1 MYKDSIAISGG
12 DRRKSGELTIMM
24 QLEEQ
29 IQLFLLLLNIP
40 HSFYPSVLGKLPSQ
54 SICSQIGEAIQVV
67 LPQQETVFLLR
78 DRQLFVVK
86 LKQKNKYYM
95 LMDACQA
102 RE

>member
-1 MYKDSIAISGG
+1 
-12 DRRKSGELTIMM
+12 MM

-29 IQLFLLLLNIP
+29 IPLFLLLLNIS
-40 HSFYPSVLGKLPSQ
+40 HSFSSSVLGKLPSQ
-54 SICSQIGEAIQVV
+54 SIRSQLSKAIQVV
-67 LPQQETVFLLR
+67 LPQQETVLLLR

>member
-1 MYKDSIAISGG
+1 M
-12 DRRKSGELTIMM
+12 MM
-24 QLEEQ
+24 QLKEQ
-29 IQLFLLLLNIP
+29 IWFFLLLVNIP
-40 HSFYPSVLGKLPSQ
+40 YSFYPSVLGKLSSQ
-54 SICSQIGEAIQVV
+54 SICSRLGEAIQVV

-95 LMDACQA
+95 LMDTCQE